1 MFKATSKA
9 YFTSNTFIF
18 INNIVL
24 DVTLNITPTIY
35 STFKFTVHRNN
46 FKRVVRNTL
55 SING

>member
-24 DVTLNITPTIY
+24 EDVTLNMNLRISPT
-35 STFKFTVHRNN
+35 FNFTVQ
-46 FKRVVRNTL
+46 
-55 SING
+55 